1 MANKAS
7 APSRNFKT
15 VTKPGLGYW
24 FFLPSHNHVIKT
36 FWDAWLEALTVKVD
50 AAGRAQEH
58 AAARA
63 SEAPPQ
69 LKVERL
75 GGKEERSSLSW
86 SPAPSCVWRHRQE
99 QGRSARAGELCG
111 HLGEQ
116 TMDTPVLT
124 FRQIIDTIFWII

>member
-63 SEAPPQ
+63 LEAPPQ

-86 SPAPSCVWRHRQE
+86 SPAPQLRVETPAGAGKVCPGRGAWWAPWGTDHGHSCFDFQ
-99 QGRSARAGELCG
+99 A
-111 HLGEQ
+111 
-116 TMDTPVLT
+116 DN
-124 FRQIIDTIFWII
+124 